1 MDVLTVKGL
10 KKNFGKNEILKGIDF
25 SVQENEIVG
34 FLGPNGSGK
43 STTIKCICGLYHM
56 SEGEIAICGHDIGKA
71 RTEALK
77 MLGASIESPAL
88 YPQLTGE
95 DHLKMIARWRKVNP
109 ERLKEMEE
117 YAGIGHYMKKKTG
130 TYSMGMKMLLMLSM
144 TLMAKPK
151 LIILDEPT
159 NGLDP
164 QAVFELRKEMEEI
177 RNMGSSILF
186 SSHQLSEV
194 ERLSDRVVIL
204 NKGELIYD
212 GSLPRD
218 LTGGEYRLLV
228 EPGTERKGLEALERM
243 GISACGMVENQEHW
257 IFFRNHTDSS
267 LGELLA
273 CVGKE
278 IPVYDVVKYEMDLE
292 EFYKKIYERKP
303 GGGETDDKK

>member
-1 MDVLTVKGL
+1 MEVLTVKGL
-10 KKNFGKNEILKGIDF
+10 KKKFGKNEILKGISF

-56 SEGEIAICGHDIGKA
+56 TEGEIAVCGHDIGKDRA
-71 RTEALK
+71 AALEQ
-77 MLGASIESPAL
+77 LGASIEAPAL

-95 DHLKMIARWRKVNP
+95 DHLKMMARWRKISP

-117 YAGIGHYMKKKTG
+117 YAGIGHYLKKKTE
-130 TYSMGMKMLLMLSM
+130 TYSMGMKMRLMLAM

-151 LIILDEPT
+151 LLILDEPT

-164 QAVFELRKEMEEI
+164 QAVFELRKKMEEI
-177 RNMGSSILF
+177 RERGSSILF

-194 ERLSDRVVIL
+194 EKLSDRVVIL

-228 EPGTERKGLEALERM
+228 EPGTESQGLEALKQM
-243 GISACGMVENQEHW
+243 GVSDCGMVEKQEHW
-257 IFFRNHTDSS
+257 IFFRNHTDRSV
-267 LGELLA
+267 GELLSG
-273 CVGKE
+273 VGNV
-278 IPVYDVVKYEMDLE
+278 IPVYDVIKYEMELE
-292 EFYKKIYERKP
+292 EFYKKIYERQP
-303 GGGETDDKK
+303 EGGGK